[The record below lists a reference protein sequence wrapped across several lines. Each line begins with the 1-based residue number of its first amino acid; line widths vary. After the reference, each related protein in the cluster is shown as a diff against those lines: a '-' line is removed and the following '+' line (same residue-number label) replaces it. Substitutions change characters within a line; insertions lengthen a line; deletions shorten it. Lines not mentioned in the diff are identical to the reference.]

1 MGILKKKIIDENFK
15 IDLNSEKSDIKPT
28 EVLKVQ

>member
-15 IDLNSEKSDIKPT
+15 IDLNLEKKWYKIYRSF
-28 EVLKVQ
+28 